1 MSYARLAGLIATAS
15 CIAFGTLPATAQSVE
30 EQLRQR
36 DAIINDLMRRVQL
49 LERQSSTQP
58 QQREQQQQAPAP
70 SPPPVVAQPQQTYPV
85 VPRGPEPKPGAEPE
99 ENVARALER
108 SLVEQGGLLLAPGS
122 FDIVPDFSYA
132 HTGVTSLGIIGTSI
146 ASSRSRIDTIT
157 GGATFRAGL
166 PWASQFNLSVPF
178 VTSTTD
184 ISVGGLGGRT
194 VSRTDSGIGDIAFGL
209 SKQFVYEKGWIPDVI
224 GQVQYKSTTGS
235 AAFTP
240 TDGRIGGTGSGFDAV
255 TGGVTLTKRQ
265 DPLVL
270 LGSAAYT
277 HNFGTNHAGVNFSP
291 GDAVDLRLG
300 TLLAASPDT
309 SLRFLFDVNFGQRLS
324 IANTPVAGSDTVAS
338 IFEIGASAVLSR
350 STLLDVAVDIGMTRD
365 APDFTL
371 LLSLP
376 IHF

>member
-1 MSYARLAGLIATAS
+1 MGYARLAGLIATAS
-15 CIAFGTLPATAQSVE
+15 CIAFGTLPVAAQSVE

-194 VSRTDSGIGDIAFGL
+194 VSRTDSGIGDITFGL
-209 SKQFVYEKGWIPDVI
+209 SKQFAYEKGWIPDVI

-270 LGSAAYT
+270 LGSASYT

-291 GDAVDLRLG
+291 GDAVDLRVG

-350 STLLDVAVDIGMTRD
+350 STLLDFAVDIGMTRD
-365 APDFTL
+365 APDFTV